1 LNELAAVL
9 LGLVQGISEWLPI
22 SSKTQVLFA
31 STLLF
36 SLPLAVAYAFGLFME
51 IGSVGS
57 ALVYFRRDIRSLFN
71 DRRLLVYLIVV
82 TVVTGLVGAPLYYLT
97 DKVLTTSPYN
107 IGIPMVLLGLVLIG
121 IGFYIRYSRTK
132 PRLVVGLE
140 EMRLK
145 NYVMIGIAQG
155 IAALPGVSR
164 SGMTV
169 STMLLMGVKP
179 EQAFRLSYLAY
190 IPASLGAFFVTLILS
205 RSQVDTAIQ
214 VVEPAGVLVA
224 IATAAVV
231 GIAVISYLLKFAKT
245 SRIYVIDFVL
255 GAIALGLGIIATLLA
270 PQSSSPPL
278 S

>member
-1 LNELAAVL
+1 MNELYAII

-22 SSKTQVLFA
+22 SSKTQILFA

-57 ALVYFRRDIRSLFN
+57 AVVYFRRDIRSLFK
-71 DRRLLVYLIVV
+71 DRRLVVYLLVV

-97 DKVLTTSPYN
+97 DKVLTSSPYN

-145 NYVMIGIAQG
+145 NYIVIGIAQG

-190 IPASLGAFFVTLILS
+190 IPASLGAFFVTLLLS
-205 RSQVDTAIQ
+205 KSQVDTAIR
-214 VVEPAGVLVA
+214 VVEPTGILIA
-224 IATAAVV
+224 IATSALI
-231 GIAVISYLLKFAKT
+231 GIVVISYLLKFAKT
-245 SRIYVIDFVL
+245 SRIYIIDFVL
-255 GAIALGLGIIATLLA
+255 GTIALVLGIIATLFA
-270 PQSSSPPL
+270 PQSLPVL

>member
-1 LNELAAVL
+1 MNELYAII

-22 SSKTQVLFA
+22 SSKTQILFA

-57 ALVYFRRDIRSLFN
+57 ALVYFRRDIRMVFN
-71 DRRLLVYLIVV
+71 DRKLLRYLIVV
-82 TVVTGLVGAPLYYLT
+82 TAFTGIVGAPLYYLT
-97 DKVLTTSPYN
+97 DKVLSTSPYN

-121 IGFYIRYSRTK
+121 TGFYIRYSRTK

-145 NYVMIGIAQG
+145 NYIVIGIAQG

-190 IPASLGAFFVTLILS
+190 IPASLGAFIVTLLLS
-205 RSQVDTAIQ
+205 KSQVDTAIQ
-214 VVEPAGVLVA
+214 VVEPTGILIA
-224 IATAAVV
+224 IATSALI
-231 GIAVISYLLKFAKT
+231 GIVVISYLLKFAKT
-245 SRIYVIDFVL
+245 SRIYIIDLVL
-255 GAIALGLGIIATLLA
+255 GVVALIVGIIATLFA
-270 PQSSSPPL
+270 PQTPSVA
-278 S
+278 

>member
-1 LNELAAVL
+1 MNELYAIM

-22 SSKTQVLFA
+22 SSKTQILFA

-57 ALVYFRRDIRSLFN
+57 ALVYFRRDIRMVFN
-71 DRRLLVYLIVV
+71 DRKLLRYLIVV
-82 TVVTGLVGAPLYYLT
+82 TAFTGIVGAPLYYLT
-97 DKVLTTSPYN
+97 DKVLSTSPYN

-121 IGFYIRYSRTK
+121 TGLYIRYSRTR

-140 EMRLK
+140 EMKLK
-145 NYVMIGIAQG
+145 NYVLVGVAQG

-169 STMLLMGVKP
+169 STMLLMGVRP
-179 EQAFRLSYLAY
+179 AQAFRLSYLAY

-205 RSQVDTAIQ
+205 KSQVDTAIQ
-214 VVEPAGVLVA
+214 IVEPTGILIA
-224 IATAAVV
+224 IATSALI
-231 GIAVISYLLKFAKT
+231 GIVVISYLLKFAKT
-245 SRIYVIDFVL
+245 SRIYIIDFVL
-255 GAIALGLGIIATLLA
+255 GIIALVLGIIATLFA
-270 PQSSSPPL
+270 PQSSPVRS
-278 S
+278 